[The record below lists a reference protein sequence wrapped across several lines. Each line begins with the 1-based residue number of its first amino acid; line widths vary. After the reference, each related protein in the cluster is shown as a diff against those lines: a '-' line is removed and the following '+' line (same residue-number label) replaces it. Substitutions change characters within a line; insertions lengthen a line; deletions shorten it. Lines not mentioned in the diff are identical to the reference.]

1 MMCNAPQETNSKVI
15 INTRRSLIRT
25 FLDIELLAL
34 VLFQRIPPI
43 FNIQEQV
50 VERFMPFRRELFCT
64 C

>member
-34 VLFQRIPPI
+34 VLF
-43 FNIQEQV
+43 FMNTANIQHSRTSSRKV
-50 VERFMPFRRELFCT
+50 HAV
-64 C
+64 

>member
-34 VLFQRIPPI
+34 VLF
-43 FNIQEQV
+43 FMNTANILIHKHNV
-50 VERFMPFRRELFCT
+50 VTDR
-64 C
+64 